1 MLENIRELNFA
12 KTIKRYKF
20 DFFVSDKH
28 YEIVFQMLNNDL
40 KVSIT
45 SISKY
50 TDLQWAPIIKT
61 IKNQLTLLFDE
72 FMYSLDSSLKPLTPT
87 AITITP
93 PERSPEKSPERSPK
107 SPKSPKSAKEKSPAQ
122 CITVR
127 GIQLCGTKTPRYFEE
142 QSLKL
147 CLLHSINN
155 LIQNKVLN
163 AKLFTKK
170 DFDSE
175 CEKIHKQFNYIDCEE
190 DGNYVIEVAMRSLDS
205 LGLGHEF
212 YDLSKRSDKEYLKLV
227 TRLLTDVQNNTC
239 VMGIIMTYVDYANE
253 YGSKD
258 DSEGLNHAVTVYY
271 DVDKYVIIA
280 SESTKGAYLVKS
292 SADVIKYF
300 KEENFV
306 DALKV
311 YHRVLDDFN
320 DLRPGR

>member
-1 MLENIRELNFA
+1 
-12 KTIKRYKF
+12 
-20 DFFVSDKH
+20 
-28 YEIVFQMLNNDL
+28 MLNNDL

-72 FMYSLDSSLKPLTPT
+72 FMYSLDSLLKPLTPT

-93 PERSPEKSPERSPK
+93 PERSPK
-107 SPKSPKSAKEKSPAQ
+107 SPKSHKSAKEKSPEKDQ
-122 CITVR
+122 CVTVR

-175 CEKIHKQFNYIDCEE
+175 CEKIHKQFI
-190 DGNYVIEVAMRSLDS
+190 
-205 LGLGHEF
+205 
-212 YDLSKRSDKEYLKLV
+212 
-227 TRLLTDVQNNTC
+227 
-239 VMGIIMTYVDYANE
+239 
-253 YGSKD
+253 
-258 DSEGLNHAVTVYY
+258 
-271 DVDKYVIIA
+271 
-280 SESTKGAYLVKS
+280 
-292 SADVIKYF
+292 
-300 KEENFV
+300 
-306 DALKV
+306 
-311 YHRVLDDFN
+311 
-320 DLRPGR
+320 